1 MKQLY
6 KSNTNKKVAGVCG
19 GIGEYLGIDP
29 TIVRLGFVAL
39 SLLAGGGL
47 AVYIIAAII
56 MTDKKV
62 YDALVARHHLL
73 HEGYRVVRYLL
84 FSASGFSDWLMEEAK
99 NGVLQLIQLEDM
111 YQIPANP

>member
-19 GIGEYLGIDP
+19 GIGEYFGIDP

-56 MTDKKV
+56 
-62 YDALVARHHLL
+62 
-73 HEGYRVVRYLL
+73 
-84 FSASGFSDWLMEEAK
+84 
-99 NGVLQLIQLEDM
+99 
-111 YQIPANP
+111 IPDRQVCSNPVENTVNT

>member
-1 MKQLY
+1 MMKQLY

-19 GIGEYLGIDP
+19 GIGEYFGIDP

-56 MTDKKV
+56 IPEREV
-62 YDALVARHHLL
+62 SP
-73 HEGYRVVRYLL
+73 
-84 FSASGFSDWLMEEAK
+84 SAAENAG
-99 NGVLQLIQLEDM
+99 
-111 YQIPANP
+111 NP